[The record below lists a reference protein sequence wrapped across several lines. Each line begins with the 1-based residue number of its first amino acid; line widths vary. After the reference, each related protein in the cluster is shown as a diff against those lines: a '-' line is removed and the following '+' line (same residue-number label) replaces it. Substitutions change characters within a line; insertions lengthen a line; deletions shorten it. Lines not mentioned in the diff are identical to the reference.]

1 MVGNSMFNIQINN
14 RRKDIKGGHLP
25 FVTVSI
31 VAIGDLFQLEPVID
45 GYIFRDLDNSEYS
58 ILAPNLCQEH
68 VRMFELHEIMRQR
81 ESKMFAQM
89 LNRLREGKHNCQDI
103 MKFEERLIDSNGT
116 EYLDIPCLFI
126 QNAKVNKTE
135 FTMLCLVLSTQS
147 KHMTLSLELNLT
159 LSEKKILK
167 DIKILNLAV
176 GERTDISINIRTHDG
191 LTNGAANTVKL
202 IQLQQ
207 TGEKIKLNVFLK
219 KINEWPYI

>member
-1 MVGNSMFNIQINN
+1 MIFIDEISMVGNSMFNIQINN

-116 EYLDIPCLFI
+116 EYLDIPRLFI

-159 LSEKKILK
+159 LSEKKFLKILK
-167 DIKILNLAV
+167 
-176 GERTDISINIRTHDG
+176 
-191 LTNGAANTVKL
+191 
-202 IQLQQ
+202 
-207 TGEKIKLNVFLK
+207 
-219 KINEWPYI
+219 Y

>member
-1 MVGNSMFNIQINN
+1 MIFIDEISMVGNSMFNIQINN

-31 VAIGDLFQLEPVID
+31 VAIGDLFQLQPVID

-58 ILAPNLCQEH
+58 LLAPNLCQEH

-116 EYLDIPCLFI
+116 EYLDIPHLFI
-126 QNAKVNKTE
+126 QNAKVNNFKDRVHHAMSGPKYSIKAHDT
-135 FTMLCLVLSTQS
+135 VIGAQS
-147 KHMTLSLELNLT
+147 HTLR
-159 LSEKKILK
+159 KKILK
-167 DIKILNLAV
+167 EAPLDQPNK
-176 GERTDISINIRTHDG
+176 T
-191 LTNGAANTVKL
+191 
-202 IQLQQ
+202 
-207 TGEKIKLNVFLK
+207 
-219 KINEWPYI
+219 YIIEPCSRCKDRHIY

>member
-31 VAIGDLFQLEPVID
+31 VAIGDLFHLQPVID
-45 GYIFRDLDNSEYS
+45 GYIFKELDNSEYS

-103 MKFEERLIDSNGT
+103 MKFEERSIDSNGT
-116 EYLDIPCLFI
+116 EYLDIPRLFI
-126 QNAKVNKTE
+126 QNAIVNNFKDRVHHAMSGPKYSIKAHDT
-135 FTMLCLVLSTQS
+135 VIGAQS
-147 KHMTLSLELNLT
+147 HTLR
-159 LSEKKILK
+159 KKILK
-167 DIKILNLAV
+167 EAPLGQPNK
-176 GERTDISINIRTHDG
+176 T
-191 LTNGAANTVKL
+191 
-202 IQLQQ
+202 
-207 TGEKIKLNVFLK
+207 
-219 KINEWPYI
+219 YIIEPCSR